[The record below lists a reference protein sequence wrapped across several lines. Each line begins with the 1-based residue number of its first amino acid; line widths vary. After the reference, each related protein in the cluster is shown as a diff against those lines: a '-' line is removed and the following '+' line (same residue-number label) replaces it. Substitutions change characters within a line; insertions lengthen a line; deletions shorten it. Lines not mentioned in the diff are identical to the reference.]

1 MWYRALLFLGIW
13 ALFVTGGCAG
23 TPDPTSPEWQK
34 PAAHGLVPV
43 KRAAPEYPRRAAL
56 AGVQGCVTVSF
67 DVIPDGSTDNYQVVD
82 SRPQGVFVKAAL
94 LALRDWR
101 FPAREEPIRTQQT
114 ITFQLTGR
122 PASERPE
129 CDTDPDVPETYR
141 VKSGEAP

>member
-1 MWYRALLFLGIW
+1 MRYGSPLLAGIGPILI
-13 ALFVTGGCAG
+13 AAGCAG
-23 TPDPTSPEWQK
+23 SPDPASPEWEGLADK
-34 PAAHGLVPV
+34 GLVPIE
-43 KRAAPEYPRRAAL
+43 RTAPEYPRRAAL
-56 AGVQGCVTVSF
+56 AGVQGCVTASF
-67 DVIPDGSTDNYQVVD
+67 DVMPDGHTDNYRVVD

-101 FPAREEPIRTQQT
+101 FPEREETIRTQQT

-141 VKSGEAP
+141 VKGR